1 MSQHYTTVET
11 DFKNNHNVK
20 VDKAHALTIAGLVY
34 SQKPQTVL
42 EFGLGGGESTDAI
55 LEALR
60 YNQSP
65 FSYTLVDNW
74 VDYNY
79 NIPHGV
85 AERYGSDIEI
95 VTSDERDFV
104 FSTTK
109 KYDFIFSDADHY
121 HTNEWFD
128 YVYEHLLN
136 DEGIL
141 IYHDI
146 NLIEN
151 CLPNL
156 LEIYYKCIARNIHHK
171 LFNRNSIYGERCHRG
186 LLVIF
191 KH

>member
-1 MSQHYTTVET
+1 MS
-11 DFKNNHNVK
+11 FKNNYNVK
-20 VDKAHALTIAGLVY
+20 VDKAHALTISGIVY
-34 SQKPQTVL
+34 SQKPTKVL
-42 EFGLGGGESTDAI
+42 ELGLGGGESTDSI
-55 LEALR
+55 LEALQF
-60 YNQSP
+60 NKTP

-79 NIPHGV
+79 QMPDGV
-85 AERYGSDIEI
+85 IENYGKSINI
-95 VTSDERDFV
+95 VTSDEKQFI
-104 FSTTK
+104 FSTKDT
-109 KYDFIFSDADHY
+109 YDFIFSDADHY

-128 YVYEHLLN
+128 YVYDNLLEK
-136 DEGIL
+136 EGIL

-156 LEIYYKCIARNIHHK
+156 LEIYYKCIQKGYHHK
-171 LFNRNSIYGERCHRG
+171 LFNKNSLPHERCHRG